1 MTKSRGI
8 LRRIPWSAQDVA
20 ELSRRYP
27 HEQTKVIAA
36 DLGRPIHTVYQKANG
51 MGLKKDAA
59 YLESAASGRLNG
71 RDTRGLSS
79 RFTKGAV
86 PFNKG
91 LRRPEGWA
99 PGRMAET
106 QFKAGEMR
114 GAAQKNYVPIGT
126 ERISKDGYLER
137 KVTDDHPVPT
147 RRWVAVH
154 RLVWEAA
161 NGPIPAGHAVVF
173 RKGMRTALPSEITKE
188 RLELVTRAE
197 LMRRNTIHRYP
208 AELKQTIRLV
218 GKLRRAIEDKADEKQ
233 D

>member
-8 LRRIPWSAQDVA
+8 LKRIAWSEQDVA
-20 ELSRRYP
+20 ELVRRYP

-59 YLESAASGRLNG
+59 YLASEVSGRLNG

-79 RFTKGAV
+79 RFKKGLV
-86 PFNKG
+86 PANKG
-91 LRRPEGWA
+91 LKRPPGWA
-99 PGRMAET
+99 PGRMAKT
-106 QFKAGEMR
+106 QFKKGKPTE
-114 GAAQKNYVPIGT
+114 AARNYQPIGT

-137 KVTDDHPVPT
+137 KVTDDHPVPA

-173 RKGMRTALPSEITKE
+173 RKGMRTALPNEITKE

-218 GKLRRAIEDKADEKQ
+218 GRLRRAIEDKADEKQ

>member
-20 ELSRRYP
+20 GLTRRYP
-27 HEQTKVIAA
+27 SEQTKVIAA
-36 DLGRPIHTVYQKANG
+36 DLGRPIHTVYQKANS
-51 MGLKKDAA
+51 MGLKKDQA
-59 YLESAASGRLNG
+59 YLESDASGRLSG
-71 RDTRGLSS
+71 KDTRGLKS
-79 RFTKGAV
+79 RFRKGQTPA
-86 PFNKG
+86 NKG
-91 LRRPEGWA
+91 LRRPGWS

-137 KVTDDHPVPT
+137 KVTDDHPVPA

-208 AELKQTIRLV
+208 VELKKAIRLV
-218 GKLRRAIEDKADEKQ
+218 GKLRRVIEEKADEKQ

>member
-8 LRRIPWSAQDVA
+8 LKRIAWTERDVA
-20 ELSRRYP
+20 ELVNRYP
-27 HEQTKVIAA
+27 SEQTKVIAD
-36 DLGRPIHTVYQKANG
+36 DLCRPIHTVYQKANS

-59 YLESAASGRLNG
+59 YLTSEASGRLNG

-79 RFTKGAV
+79 RFQKGVV
-86 PFNKG
+86 PYNKG
-91 LRRPEGWA
+91 LRRPGWS

-106 QFKAGEMR
+106 QFKPGEMR
-114 GAAQKNYVPIGT
+114 GAAQRNYVPIGT
-126 ERISKDGYLER
+126 ERVSKDGYLER
-137 KVTDDHPVPT
+137 KVTDDHPVPA

-154 RLVWEAA
+154 RLVWEEA

-173 RKGMRTALPSEITKE
+173 RKGMRTALPNEITKE

-218 GKLRRAIEDKADEKQ
+218 GKLRRVIEEKADEKQ

>member
-8 LRRIPWSAQDVA
+8 LRRIPWSVQDVA
-20 ELSRRYP
+20 ELSCRYP

-51 MGLKKDAA
+51 MGLKKDLA
-59 YLESAASGRLNG
+59 YLDSEASGRLNG
-71 RDTRGLSS
+71 HDTRGLSS
-79 RFTKGAV
+79 RFPKGAV
-86 PFNKG
+86 PLNKG
-91 LRRPEGWA
+91 MRRPGWA
-99 PGRMAET
+99 PGRMADT

-137 KVTDDHPVPT
+137 KVTDDHSVPA

-154 RLVWEAA
+154 RLVWEVA
-161 NGPIPAGHAVVF
+161 NGPIPASHAVVF

-208 AELKQTIRLV
+208 AELKKTIRLV
-218 GKLRRAIEDKADEKQ
+218 GKLRRVIEDKADEKQ

>member
-8 LRRIPWSAQDVA
+8 LQRIPWCAQDVA

-59 YLESAASGRLNG
+59 YLESEASGRLNG

-79 RFTKGAV
+79 RFRKGLV
-86 PFNKG
+86 PANKG
-91 LRRPEGWA
+91 LRRPGWA
-99 PGRMAET
+99 PGRMAST

-114 GAAQKNYVPIGT
+114 GAAQHNYVPIGT

-137 KVTDDHPVPT
+137 KVTDDHPVPA

-154 RLVWEAA
+154 RLVWEAS
-161 NGPIPAGHAVVF
+161 NGPVPPGHAVAF
-173 RKGMRTALPSEITKE
+173 LPGRRTTEADAITLDG
-188 RLELVTRAE
+188 LELITRAE

-208 AELKQTIRLV
+208 SELKQTIRLV
-218 GKLRRAIEDKADEKQ
+218 GKLRRAIEERSDEKQ